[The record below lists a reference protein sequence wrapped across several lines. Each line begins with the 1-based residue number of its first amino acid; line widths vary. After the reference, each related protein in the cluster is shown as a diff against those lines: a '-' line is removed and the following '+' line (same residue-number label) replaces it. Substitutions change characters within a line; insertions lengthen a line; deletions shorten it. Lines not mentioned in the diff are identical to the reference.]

1 LKIDIKKIHED
12 VKKIILSTIDE
23 SEFDLTLS
31 EEQAKILLQRLNSDI
46 DNYFNYINNDDKEVY

>member
-1 LKIDIKKIHED
+1 MKIDIKKIHED